1 MKMVKNCCRSFPG
14 FDQTLEGMCSFPF
27 LQPFT
32 GGPGQDVF
40 CELNKGY
47 FSSAGMGGGAPGEEA
62 VSILEAVGSI
72 LLVTIQWQKLVDA
85 KVK

>member
-1 MKMVKNCCRSFPG
+1 MFISF
-14 FDQTLEGMCSFPF
+14 F

-47 FSSAGMGGGAPGEEA
+47 FSVSSGMGGGAPGEEPL
-62 VSILEAVGSI
+62 SILEAVGSI
-72 LLVTIQWQKLVDA
+72 LLVTIR
-85 KVK
+85 